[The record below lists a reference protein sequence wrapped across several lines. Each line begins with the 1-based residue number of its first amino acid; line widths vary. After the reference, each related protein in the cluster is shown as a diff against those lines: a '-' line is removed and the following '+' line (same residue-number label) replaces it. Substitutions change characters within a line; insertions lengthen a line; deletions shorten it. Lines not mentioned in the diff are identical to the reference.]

1 MFLVFTFKGGK
12 KYFNKQGYLKGMDHF
27 KAHRW
32 SELLFQL
39 VFHGNFGNIT
49 LSVGGTSVILAL
61 RIMPKQMP
69 QIKRWENK

>member
-49 LSVGGTSVILAL
+49 LSVGGTECHFSF
-61 RIMPKQMP
+61 
-69 QIKRWENK
+69 ENHAKTNASDKKMGK